1 MHSGFDDVPFKTIK
15 LQAGVNL
22 INSAFLDATQ
32 LTASNLIRFYG
43 GFPQKIGG
51 WQAMCLDDV
60 FIGVC
65 RGLHGWADLLGNPYL
80 AIGTNERLEVL
91 IGGELFD
98 ITPVVDT
105 ENPVVAFSTVAGTP
119 DVTILDPV
127 YNPSVGDWIHL
138 ETNVSVDAINLLG
151 FYQVTVVPDATHY
164 VIDAGKNANSTVVAG
179 GFTPIF
185 STTIGLAAVNVQ
197 MASHGLVPGNLFDV
211 GVSTTVGGIVLFG
224 VYSVTSFVDID
235 NFIITA
241 STLATGTASGQE
253 NGGLARIAYLLPTG
267 FAVATAVTGYGIG
280 DYGAGDYGISDSS
293 IQAIFPLRQWSLDH
307 WGQDLIASPSNGL
320 IYFWQPPVVQ
330 PATVLSVTAPLFNS
344 AVLVMPQVQI
354 VVALGSETGGQQEPL
369 LIRWSNAGDFT
380 DWTPTAFNQAG
391 SFLIPTGTRL
401 VGGLAVGLGVLVWTD
416 QDLWSMTYL
425 GLPFVF
431 GFNVLARACGLIAMR
446 ARGVAGSLVMWIGL
460 HTMYRYTIGG
470 GVSPM
475 ECPVWDFYFDNFDR
489 AQIDQIHCA
498 VNTIWNEM
506 AWHFP
511 IAPTSPIYDPAAPIG
526 YIKINYVENC
536 WDYGQSSQY
545 QRTAW
550 EGHSAAGDPIGA
562 DLAGLLQQHERGRDA
577 NGVGMAWSWQTGFFA
592 LAEGEEFVF
601 CDLIVPDHSETL
613 GNPTID
619 YTVLVSAYPNRAT
632 QTLGPFPAN
641 DATEFIPFRARGR
654 QMAIGA
660 AGSDLGTFSRL
671 GALRYR
677 YALDGRD
684 N

>member
-1 MHSGFDDVPFKTIK
+1 MPFKTLK
-15 LQAGVNL
+15 LQPGVNL
-22 INSAFLDATQ
+22 INSAFLDALQ
-32 LTASNLIRFYG
+32 LTACNLIRFYG
-43 GFPQKIGG
+43 GFVEKLGG
-51 WQAMCLDDV
+51 WLAMCLDDV
-60 FIGVC
+60 FVGVC
-65 RGLHGWADLLGNPYL
+65 RGLHGWADLLGNAYL
-80 AIGTNERLEVL
+80 AIGTDQRLEVL
-91 IGGELFD
+91 IGGEIFD
-98 ITPVVDT
+98 ITPVIDT
-105 ENPVVAFSTVAGTP
+105 ENPAVAFSTIINTP

-127 YNPSVGDWIHL
+127 YNPAVGDWVRIATHVAVGGL
-138 ETNVSVDAINLLG
+138 VLFGYYI
-151 FYQVTVVPDATHY
+151 VTAVPDGTHFTIQAT
-164 VIDAGKNANSTVVAG
+164 ANATATVVAG
-179 GFTPIF
+179 GAVATY
-185 STTIGLAAVNVQ
+185 TTTNTLPTITVTLAAHGLATNSPY
-197 MASHGLVPGNLFDV
+197 MA
-211 GVSTTVGGIVLFG
+211 GVSTTVATVVIFG
-224 VYSVTSFVDID
+224 AYAVTSVTNANQFV
-235 NFIITA
+235 ITA
-241 STLATGTASGQE
+241 ATIANANTTAPE
-253 NGGLARIAYLLPTG
+253 NGGNAQILYLLPSG
-267 FAVATAVTGYGIG
+267 FAVATAVVGYGIG
-280 DYGAGDYGISDSS
+280 DYGAGDYGISDNGV
-293 IQAIFPLRQWSLDH
+293 QTIFPLRQWSLDH
-307 WGQDLIASPSNGL
+307 WGQDLIASPSNGK
-320 IYFWQPPVVQ
+320 IYFWQPPVIQ
-330 PATVLSVTAPLFNS
+330 PAAVLSVTAPLFNS
-344 AVLVMPQVQI
+344 VVLVMPQVQI
-354 VVALGSETGGQQEPL
+354 VVALGSETGGEQEPL

-391 SFLIPTGTRL
+391 SFLIPTGTKL

-431 GFNVLARACGLIAMR
+431 GFNVVGRACGLISMR

-475 ECPVWDFYFDNFDR
+475 ECSVWDFYFDNFDR
-489 AQIDQIHCA
+489 AQLDQIHCA

-511 IAPTSPIYDPAAPIG
+511 IDASSPVYDPAAPMG
-526 YIKINYVENC
+526 YIKYNYVENC

-550 EGHSAAGDPIGA
+550 EGHSAAGDPVGA
-562 DLAGLLQQHERGRDA
+562 DLAGLLQQHEHGRDA

-613 GNPTID
+613 GDPTIN

-641 DATEFIPFRARGR
+641 DATEIIPFRARGR

-660 AGSDLGTFSRL
+660 AGSDLGTFSRI

-677 YALDGRD
+677 YAPDGRD